1 MKRFVKLF
9 VVILIIAVC
18 YAPAWAETPLPVFVS
33 IVPQQ
38 YFVQQIGKDKVN
50 VSVMVKP
57 GANPATYEPK
67 PLQMVKLSKTRL
79 YFSIGVP
86 FETFW
91 LDKIV
96 SANPDITI
104 VHTDKGIEKQPMA
117 AHHHEDE
124 DQAGHHDDKIQVEAN
139 HGHEKD
145 HGYSGLDP
153 HIWLSPRRVKIQ
165 ADHIVG
171 ALVAV
176 DYENKDFYM
185 ANYNAFIKEIDAL
198 DQDLTQM
205 LEDKAGMQFMV
216 FHPAWGYFAR
226 DYNLKMIPIEIEG
239 KAPKPA
245 ELQELIE
252 HAGVEGIKVVFV
264 QPQFSTKSAELVA
277 KEINGQVM
285 RANPLALDWLDN
297 MKKMA
302 EQFKEVLK

>member
-1 MKRFVKLF
+1 M
-9 VVILIIAVC
+9 
-18 YAPAWAETPLPVFVS
+18 
-33 IVPQQ
+33 
-38 YFVQQIGKDKVN
+38 
-50 VSVMVKP
+50 
-57 GANPATYEPK
+57 
-67 PLQMVKLSKTRL
+67 
-79 YFSIGVP
+79 
-86 FETFW
+86 
-91 LDKIV
+91 
-96 SANPDITI
+96 TI

-117 AHHHEDE
+117 AHHYEDE
-124 DQAGHHDDKIQVEAN
+124 DQAGHHDDKIQVEEN
-139 HGHEKD
+139 HDHEKD
-145 HGYSGLDP
+145 HGHAGLDP
-153 HIWLSPRRVKIQ
+153 HIWLSPRLVKIQ

-198 DQDLTQM
+198 DQDLSRM
-205 LEDKAGMQFMV
+205 LKDKAGMQFMV

-252 HAGVEGIKVVFV
+252 HAGNEGIKVVFV